1 MSAVQAIIVQ
11 GQMSDKPRAIIM
23 YLPARELYYG
33 IAHTPQSPK
42 MPITDFDV
50 IEVLATL
57 DAWMSAVG
65 SEEITYYGTFDI
77 GNQYDAW
84 RRELLTEIAGLH
96 GRSWSCVRTEVSHRL
111 LAMPL
116 IRSRRYF
123 RTFEPLQ
130 REPGGLQNE

>member
-1 MSAVQAIIVQ
+1 MSAIQAIIVQ
-11 GQMSDKPRAIIM
+11 GQMSDKPHAIIM

-84 RRELLTEIAGLH
+84 RRELFDGDSRA
-96 GRSWSCVRTEVSHRL
+96 SWEVMVMREDGSVTSFVSDAPH
-111 LAMPL
+111 PIQKIFQN
-116 IRSRRYF
+116 IRAFAERV
-123 RTFEPLQ
+123 
-130 REPGGLQNE
+130 GGLQNE